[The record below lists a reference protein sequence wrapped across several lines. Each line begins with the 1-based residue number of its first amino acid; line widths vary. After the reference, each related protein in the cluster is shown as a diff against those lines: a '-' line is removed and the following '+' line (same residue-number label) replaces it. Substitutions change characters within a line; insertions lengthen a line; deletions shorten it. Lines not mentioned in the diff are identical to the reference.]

1 MKIIASW
8 NYSEDL
14 DNLEKALVKE
24 YSRLIPKEYVADKDS
39 KKTPLSIIKWDA
51 SRISG
56 YISFIVSKGEYKQEI
71 ATKLSRERVISLL
84 NTGFSDYI
92 VKELAATTG
101 KDGEYYNFSLEVKP
115 KRKR

>member
-1 MKIIASW
+1 MKIIASR

-14 DNLEKALVKE
+14 DNLEKVLVKE
-24 YSRLIPKEYVADKDS
+24 YSRLIPEGYEADKS
-39 KKTPLSIIKWDA
+39 NKTPLSIIKWDV

-56 YISFIVSKGEYKQEI
+56 YISYIVSKGGYKQEI
-71 ATKLSRERVISLL
+71 ATKLSRERVINLL
-84 NTGFSDYI
+84 NAGFSDYI

-101 KDGEYYNFSLEVKP
+101 KDGEYYNFSLEIKP

>member
-39 KKTPLSIIKWDA
+39 KKTPLVIVKWDT

-56 YISFIVSKGEYKQEI
+56 YISYIVSKGEYKQEI
-71 ATKLSRERVISLL
+71 ATKLSRERVIKLL
-84 NTGFSDYI
+84 NAGFSDYV
-92 VKELAATTG
+92 VKNLAATTD
-101 KDGEYYNFSLEVKP
+101 KDGEYYNFLLEY
-115 KRKR
+115 RKK